1 MSDKPANPTPLC
13 DVEDC
18 SRPVG
23 YYGHAL
29 GAGIGEWTSV
39 KCWEHGGSFD
49 YGLPTWLLI
58 ETTYDEQNG
67 GGTDRT
73 YTAYDDDRRMIGNI
87 RVTVTARSDEDAEIL
102 TRIAN
107 EMEHGDGLGNYM
119 LCCES
124 CGNGNPHQSRH
135 GWRDEG
141 VLMFLCDECDQ
152 PQDLSGECEH
162 CRAVLRKAGQHV
174 E

>member
-1 MSDKPANPTPLC
+1 MSDVSSNSSYSTLTC

-18 SRPVG
+18 SRPMG
-23 YYGHAL
+23 YYGHAT
-29 GAGIGEWTSV
+29 GKAGEGEWASV

-58 ETTYDEQNG
+58 ESTYDEPNG

-87 RVTVTARSDEDAEIL
+87 RVTVGARSDENAEIL
-102 TRIAN
+102 THIAN
-107 EMEHGDGLGNYM
+107 EMEHGDGIGNYL

-135 GWRDEG
+135 GWHDDG
-141 VLMFLCDECDQ
+141 VLMFMCDECDV
-152 PQDLSGECEH
+152 PQTEIE
-162 CRAVLRKAGQHV
+162 AANV
-174 E
+174 